1 MPPLQEAVI
10 FCTLLYS
17 TVVQHEVLA
26 NEDLMELEAQTKD
39 KERQEEEVTEE
50 SKRLEMPRGL
60 SLSEEALFV
69 FEAKDSNVEW
79 YMKVTA
85 AIQNAVW
92 CYHVIYDKRKRATT
106 QTLGFPGGTVGKEPA
121 CQCSR

>member
-1 MPPLQEAVI
+1 M
-10 FCTLLYS
+10 
-17 TVVQHEVLA
+17 
-26 NEDLMELEAQTKD
+26 
-39 KERQEEEVTEE
+39 
-50 SKRLEMPRGL
+50 

-121 CQCSR
+121 CQCSRHKRHGFHPWVRKISWSRKWQPTPVFLPGKLHGQRSLAGCTVHEVAKN